1 MRRNSSIRTRV
12 RCVTV
17 TLQMLAIVAAACL
30 LGCGPSDE
38 RPGTR
43 LPGVAAE
50 EQVADWTFTD
60 GIDEIFIETRTWY
73 RIPHVT
79 TIWCVA
85 LGGQLYIGSYG
96 EEKKYWEKNVARNA
110 EARVSIDNVIHEVQV
125 DPVTDPTAVAVL
137 DEALNRKYDMAAVF
151 GDEDPPWWFYRV
163 TPR

>member
-1 MRRNSSIRTRV
+1 
-12 RCVTV
+12 VTV
-17 TLQMLAIVAAACL
+17 TLQLLAIVTAACL
-30 LGCGPSDE
+30 VACGPSDE

-43 LPGVAAE
+43 LPGVAAGE
-50 EQVADWTFTD
+50 RVDDWTFTD
-60 GIDEIFIETRTWY
+60 GVEEIFIETRTWY
-73 RIPHVT
+73 GIPHVT
-79 TIWCVA
+79 TIWCVS

-96 EEKKYWEKNVARNA
+96 EGKKYWEKNVARNA

-163 TPR
+163 TQR